1 MQLWNLKDITISAIM
16 QSHQEP
22 EVPEVRWQ
30 SAEDLNNSSKKN
42 HILQVSACQY
52 KKISHGHEY

>member
-1 MQLWNLKDITISAIM
+1 ME
-16 QSHQEP
+16 SHQEP

-52 KKISHGHEY
+52 KKKITHGHEY